1 MPARQR
7 GSGDVSTIGD
17 LYLRHAEYFG
27 RLAFLLT
34 DSSELAQDIVQEAF
48 ARLAGR
54 VRHIRDPLAMRAYVR
69 TTIVNLAL
77 NHYRARE
84 SERTYLR
91 RWGHTHAESFAP
103 VADVESR
110 HDLVEALRSL
120 SPRQRA
126 VVVLRYYG
134 DLPEAEIADALH
146 CPIGTV
152 KSTLSRALSAMR
164 VTLKEGE
171 SDE

>member
-54 VRHIRDPLAMRAYVR
+54 GFSVYAFD
-69 TTIVNLAL
+69 
-77 NHYRARE
+77 
-84 SERTYLR
+84 
-91 RWGHTHAESFAP
+91 
-103 VADVESR
+103 
-110 HDLVEALRSL
+110 
-120 SPRQRA
+120 Q
-126 VVVLRYYG
+126 
-134 DLPEAEIADALH
+134 
-146 CPIGTV
+146 
-152 KSTLSRALSAMR
+152 K
-164 VTLKEGE
+164 
-171 SDE
+171 